1 MGAKLK
7 KNGGGSGP
15 MYTYDMRGYYSERFR
30 GDFKTEREKQND
42 EERRLDNKARG
53 IFRERIKELAKK
65 GKSASEILE
74 IIKSENI
81 IPKSLI
87 GEQIIYQISYYYNK
101 AKNEKGYENDR

>member
-7 KNGGGSGP
+7 KNGSGP
-15 MYTYDMRGYYSERFR
+15 NQYSYDMRGYYSNRYNKVI
-30 GDFKTEREKQND
+30 KTEEEIKKD
-42 EERRLDNKARG
+42 EERRLDNKARE
-53 IFRERIKELAKK
+53 IFRARIMELAKE
-65 GKSASEILE
+65 GKNATEILE
-74 IIKSENI
+74 ILKSENI

>member
-7 KNGGGSGP
+7 KNGSGP
-15 MYTYDMRGYYSERFR
+15 NQYSYDMRGYYSERFR

-74 IIKSENI
+74 IIEAENI
-81 IPKSLI
+81 IPKSLTK
-87 GEQIIYQISYYYNK
+87 EQIINQILYYYNK
-101 AKNEKGYENDR
+101 TIEEKGYENDR

>member
-1 MGAKLK
+1 MGAKLR
-7 KNGGGSGP
+7 KNGSGP
-15 MYTYDMRGYYSERFR
+15 NQYIYDMSGYYSERFR

-74 IIKSENI
+74 IIEAENI
-81 IPKSLI
+81 IPKSLTK
-87 GEQIIYQISYYYNK
+87 EQIINQILYYYNK
-101 AKNEKGYENDR
+101 TIEEKGYENDR

>member
-42 EERRLDNKARG
+42 EERRFTHRIYGYARLRG
-53 IFRERIKELAKK
+53 GELACL
-65 GKSASEILE
+65 GGRWL
-74 IIKSENI
+74 
-81 IPKSLI
+81 
-87 GEQIIYQISYYYNK
+87 
-101 AKNEKGYENDR
+101 